1 MTMNEQGTQHTGT
14 DRAARWNI
22 ANFVG
27 LFLVAVVL
35 SGCAAPLKPHY
46 TDVTLSLQADVPV
59 NDGVLL
65 PIDII
70 TINENKAEAVLAIS
84 PDLWFGNDMR
94 ERLTAEE
101 IQKFAVKDGGSRNIT
116 VRVPSETG
124 KIIIY
129 ADYEN
134 TSEREGQQII
144 IFSGKDRFRD
154 SYLIRVHNNRL
165 ELMP

>member
-1 MTMNEQGTQHTGT
+1 MKEQGMQHTGT

-22 ANFVG
+22 AKFFG
-27 LFLVAVVL
+27 LFLVAMAL
-35 SGCAAPLKPHY
+35 SACAAPLKPNY

-101 IQKFAVKDGGSRNIT
+101 IQKFAVRDGGSRNIT

-154 SYLIRVHNNRL
+154 TYMIRVHNNRL

>member
-1 MTMNEQGTQHTGT
+1 MNEQWRRNTET
-14 DRAARWNI
+14 DRGAVKGKLVY
-22 ANFVG
+22 FFMMLLVG
-27 LFLVAVVL
+27 MLL
-35 SGCAAPLKPHY
+35 SACASPLKPDY
-46 TDVTLSLQADVPV
+46 TDVTLSLQADVLI

-70 TINENKAEAVLAIS
+70 TLNDDKAEAVLGIS

-94 ERLTAEE
+94 ERLTAEK
-101 IQKFAVKDGGSRNIT
+101 IQKFAIRGGGERNIT

-134 TSEREGQQII
+134 ISEREGQQII
-144 IFSGKDRFRD
+144 IFSGKNRFRD

-165 ELMP
+165 ELVP